1 MNSIDKLQGLR
12 FRQIHLDFHTA
23 EMIPGIGEQF
33 DAEEFAETLQKAGV
47 DSITCFA
54 RCHHGYIYYQ
64 NTKFPAKHPNLS
76 CDLLTE
82 QIKACHKRGIRV
94 PIYVTVGWD
103 EYMAKRH
110 PEWLQRD
117 DQGKPIWAGPF
128 KDGWK
133 FLCYNTEY
141 IDYVVAQ
148 TEEVLDVYGSECDGL
163 FFDICLQMPCCCY
176 KCIADMQAKGLKPEN
191 VADRTAFSREVMN
204 NFKARMTAAIRA
216 KNSECTIFYNAGHVG
231 AGMRD
236 SLGNYSHLE
245 LESLPSGGWGYEH
258 FPTTARYARKLGFE
272 FLGMTGKFHKSWA
285 DFGGFKNH
293 AALQYECFL
302 SMALGGKVSVGD
314 QLHPNGKINQAT
326 YELVGSVFNEMAIK
340 EPWCVGAEWL
350 TEIAVLSP
358 EAVDGGRRYE
368 LTQSAMGANR
378 ILTEAQAQFDFV
390 DYDMDLSRYKLLI
403 CPDLIRMNEREAG
416 VIDAYVAAGG
426 KLLLTGESGLAMESC
441 ESHLKCLPATVKGT
455 APFSPNYLKVEPLI
469 GQGVYDTEHIMYDG
483 GLELQQI
490 EGTQVLAAVWNPY
503 FNRNWE
509 HFSSH
514 AQTPAEKPAGYP
526 GAVASGNVAMIGYPV
541 FSMYRQH
548 GNRFY
553 KQLVHNI
560 IELLAPKSDWLL
572 RSNLPTSA
580 DITLN
585 RQPDEDRY
593 VLHLLHYP
601 HTRKCEAIDVIED
614 VLPLYDVQIEVKLP
628 AGYDCVTT
636 APEGVAVPA
645 ERCGDYLR
653 ISLPKMLGH
662 QMLSISRK

>member
-1 MNSIDKLQGLR
+1 MSSIDKLQGLR

-64 NTKFPAKHPNLS
+64 DTKFAAKHPNLS
-76 CDLLTE
+76 CDLLGE
-82 QIKACHKRGIRV
+82 QIRACHKRNIRV

-103 EYMAKRH
+103 EYMAKLH

-117 DQGKPIWAGPF
+117 DQGKPCGASPF

-133 FLCYNTEY
+133 FICYNSEY

-148 TEEVLDVYGSECDGL
+148 TEEVLDVFGSEVDGL
-163 FFDICLQMPCCCY
+163 FFDICLQMPCCCF
-176 KCIADMQAKGLKPEN
+176 KCIADMKAKGLNPES
-191 VADRTAFSREVMN
+191 VADRTAFAREVMN

-285 DFGGFKNH
+285 DFGGFKNQ

-368 LTQSAMGANR
+368 LTQAAMGANR

-390 DYDMDLSRYKLLI
+390 DFDMDLSQYKLLV
-403 CPDLIRMNEREAG
+403 CPDLIRMNEREAA
-416 VIDAYVAAGG
+416 VIDAYVASGG
-426 KLLLTGESGLAMESC
+426 KLLLTGESGLAMEGFG
-441 ESHLKCLPATVKGT
+441 SHLNSIPAKAIGA
-455 APFSPNYLKVEPLI
+455 APFSPNYLKVEPAI
-469 GQGVYDTEHIMYDG
+469 AEGIYDTEHIMYNG
-483 GLELQQI
+483 GIELTAKV
-490 EGTQVLAAVWNPY
+490 GTQVLGEVWNPY

-526 GAVASGNVAMIGYPV
+526 GAVMNGSVAMIGYPI
-541 FSMYRQH
+541 FTMYRQH

-553 KQLVHNI
+553 KQLVQNI
-560 IELLAPKSDWLL
+560 IEQLVPKADWLV
-572 RSNLPTSA
+572 RSNLPVSA

-585 RQPDEDRY
+585 RQPDQDRY
-593 VLHLLHYP
+593 ILHLLHYP

-614 VLPLYDVQIEVKLP
+614 VLPLYDIQLQVKLP
-628 AGYDCVTT
+628 QGYELVKT
-636 APEGVAVPA
+636 APEGEAVKA
-645 ERCGDYLR
+645 ERCGEYLH

-662 QMLSISRK
+662 QMLSIKKA